1 MKVLIVYY
9 TKTGHTL
16 EAVNATAEGI
26 RSAGSEVDIVSVKE
40 FNEAS
45 LENYDA
51 VIIAS
56 PCWKGSIVKSNGI
69 ADPMKKVLN
78 KLKSDAMKGKRCG
91 GISVHS
97 GAGAENTIRNIG
109 SILMKKGCT
118 DYRQG
123 PYASAGVP
131 FSLWK
136 GPSIKPEDI
145 QKFKDFGAE
154 FVK

>member
-1 MKVLIVYY
+1 MKVLIIYY

-16 EAVNATAEGI
+16 SAANATAEGI
-26 RSAGSEVDIVSVKE
+26 RSAGSEVDLVSVKE
-40 FNEAS
+40 FNEPL

-51 VIIAS
+51 IIIAS
-56 PCWKGSIVKSNGI
+56 PCWKGSIVKGNGI

-78 KLKSDAMKGKRCG
+78 SLKPDALKGKRCG

-123 PYASAGVP
+123 PFAAAGVP
-131 FSLWK
+131 LSLWK
-136 GPSIKPEDI
+136 GPSVKPEDI
-145 QKFKDFGAE
+145 QRFRDFGAE